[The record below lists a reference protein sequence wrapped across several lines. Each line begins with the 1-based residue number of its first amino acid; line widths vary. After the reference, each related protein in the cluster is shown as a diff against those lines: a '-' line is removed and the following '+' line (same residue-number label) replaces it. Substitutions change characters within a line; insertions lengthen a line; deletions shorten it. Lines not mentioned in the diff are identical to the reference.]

1 VSALG
6 YPEGDR
12 FRKFWPRA
20 QHVIAKDILKPHGIY
35 WPCMLKSAGIE
46 PYQHLNVHGYW
57 NLSQG
62 KMSKSLGN
70 VVSPLEL
77 VDVYGLD
84 AFRYFLLRDMAFG
97 LDSAFSEEALVARL
111 NADLAND
118 LGNLVSRS
126 LTMAQKYFKGDL
138 PEPGPS
144 RRRMK
149 S

>member
-1 VSALG
+1 
-6 YPEGDR
+6 
-12 FRKFWPRA
+12 
-20 QHVIAKDILKPHGIY
+20 
-35 WPCMLKSAGIE
+35 MLKSAGIE

-57 NLSQG
+57 NVSQG

-70 VVSPLEL
+70 VVSPLDL

-118 LGNLVSRS
+118 LGNLISRS
-126 LTMAQKYFKGDL
+126 LTMAQKYFNGDL

-144 RRRMK
+144 L
-149 S
+149 